1 MVALLMPMSNDVMT
15 LDFDFQILI
24 LLVTINLLS
33 LSKVETLIFIVSS
46 INSLF
51 VFYWKNQ
58 IY

>member
-1 MVALLMPMSNDVMT
+1 MPMSNDVMT

-33 LSKVETLIFIVSS
+33 LSKVETLILIVSS

-51 VFYWKNQ
+51 VFY
-58 IY
+58 

>member
-1 MVALLMPMSNDVMT
+1 MPMSNDVMT
-15 LDFDFQILI
+15 LDFQILI

-51 VFYWKNQ
+51 VFY
-58 IY
+58 